1 MTQLKQEINET
12 HNRVVIVTCS
22 FHCHCVYLAGFHLN
36 NRLSSIFPESCML
49 IILGLVIGMILYI
62 SKVEGYTLNATTFF
76 FYLLPPI
83 ILDSGYFMPNRA
95 FFDNLGTILLFAFV
109 ATVYNTLMIGLSI
122 WGCSLAGIFPA
133 IGSIKFLHCL
143 VFASLLAAVDPVAV
157 LAVFEQIHVN
167 EVLNIV
173 LFGESLLNDGV
184 SVVGNCVWC
193 LPLQFI

>member
-1 MTQLKQEINET
+1 MLLSHT
-12 HNRVVIVTCS
+12 
-22 FHCHCVYLAGFHLN
+22 GFHLN
-36 NRLSSIFPESCML
+36 NRLSSIFPESCLL
-49 IILGLVIGMILYI
+49 IILGVILGMILYI
-62 SKVEGYTLNATTFF
+62 SKVEGYTLNAQTFF

-109 ATVYNTLMIGLSI
+109 ATIYNTLMIGLSI
-122 WGCSLAGIFPA
+122 WGCSLIGCFPA
-133 IGSIKFLHCL
+133 IGALKFLHCL

-157 LAVFEQIHVN
+157 LAVFEEIHVN

-184 SVVGNCVWC
+184 SVVSEATL
-193 LPLQFI
+193 LPLFCCLWPFQLV